1 MENLTAEND
10 APAAPPS
17 PPSASASP
25 RASATSYAFPSISA
39 TASGSSP
46 TPPGHALRRSVTV
59 DDAPPLRRRP
69 VSMISLPS
77 SEAGESPA
85 QGLRRRSST
94 LSDFSLYEARR
105 SFRDGTQD
113 ILNPSAAKHTEQAHD
128 SSSVLSSLPL
138 AFALLPALFGV
149 LFEGG
154 NAFITDVMLLALV
167 FIFLRYTITQPW
179 QWYHEAQEVRIRQEV
194 GLEQA
199 LEEESE
205 AEIPTKM
212 TSSVMTLDE
221 VPEEETSQDGH
232 ENDHGTQTDPGH
244 HEDHETRAR
253 ADKLRRTRAQEA
265 AVNELYIHEVLALVS
280 CFFSPVLG
288 AYLLHAIRTQLTQRS
303 EGLMT
308 DFNITVFLLAA
319 ELRPMSHALKLIQA
333 RTLHLQRIVQSV
345 PVAQSTVVQLEEM
358 RARMAQLELRA
369 EATEEATA
377 ATLASA
383 TQQAHQQT
391 GTSGGGGKQEAALV
405 REVRNAI
412 QPELDALN
420 RAVRRYEKKATVLA
434 LQTESRL
441 GSVDMRLSDAISLA
455 AAAAKQSNR
464 PQWGV
469 AALTAWVTEWLVT
482 IVTIP
487 YHVAMYVI
495 MWPFKT
501 VAGLCFKGHHRSSR
515 DGRNGSGRSGR
526 HSGFKGSRNGSGSDK
541 DRYRDRVPSRL
552 SRRYSP

>member
-1 MENLTAEND
+1 
-10 APAAPPS
+10 
-17 PPSASASP
+17 
-25 RASATSYAFPSISA
+25 
-39 TASGSSP
+39 
-46 TPPGHALRRSVTV
+46 
-59 DDAPPLRRRP
+59 
-69 VSMISLPS
+69 MISLPS
-77 SEAGESPA
+77 SDAGESPA

-113 ILNPSAAKHTEQAHD
+113 ILNPSAAQNTEQAHD

-154 NAFITDVMLLALV
+154 SAFITDVMLLALV

-179 QWYHEAQEVRIRQEV
+179 RWYHEAQEVRIRQEV

-199 LEEESE
+199 FEEESE
-205 AEIPTKM
+205 AEIPAKM
-212 TSSVMTLDE
+212 TSSIMTLDE
-221 VPEEETSQDGH
+221 VPEEGTSQDGQ
-232 ENDHGTQTDPGH
+232 ENDHGTQTEPEH
-244 HEDHETRAR
+244 HEEHETRAR
-253 ADKLRRTRAQEA
+253 ADKLSRTRAQEA

-288 AYLLHAIRTQLTQRS
+288 AYLLHAIRAQLTQRS

-319 ELRPMSHALKLIQA
+319 ELRPMAHALKLIQA

-345 PVAQSTVVQLEEM
+345 PVARSVVVQLEEM

-377 ATLASA
+377 ATLARSA
-383 TQQAHQQT
+383 TQQQQAHQQS
-391 GTSGGGGKQEAALV
+391 GTLGGGSGGKQEAALV

-441 GSVDMRLSDAISLA
+441 GSVDMRLNDAISLA

-464 PQWGV
+464 SQWGL
-469 AALTAWVTEWLVT
+469 AALTAWVTEWMVT

-487 YHVAMYVI
+487 YHVAMYII

-501 VAGLCFKGHHRSSR
+501 VADLCFKGHRRSSR